1 MRGEIM
7 EVKVK
12 YLSGDVAEHF
22 GSNMKMET
30 VRVSNKATY
39 EQLLGLFR
47 KKYETAGNQLY
58 GGKLKGKML
67 DTFVFICKGKSL
79 QTIQHELI
87 NPEVEVLV
95 GYLDY
100 GG

>member
-1 MRGEIM
+1 M

-12 YLSGDVAEHF
+12 YLSSDIAKHF
-22 GSNMKMET
+22 GSSQKAES
-30 VRVSNKATY
+30 VHLSDKATY
-39 EQLLGLFR
+39 EQFLGLFR
-47 KKYETAGNQLY
+47 KKYETASYRLY

-67 DTFVFICKGKSL
+67 DTFVFICQGKSL